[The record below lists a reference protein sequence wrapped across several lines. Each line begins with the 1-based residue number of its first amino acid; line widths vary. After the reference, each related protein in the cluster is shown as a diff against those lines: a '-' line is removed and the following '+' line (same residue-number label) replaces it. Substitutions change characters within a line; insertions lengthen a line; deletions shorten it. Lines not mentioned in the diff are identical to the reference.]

1 LLKLKII
8 NMKNLF
14 FIFLTLFTIC
24 SFSQNQDGLSSIEF
38 QKLKKA
44 YVEMTNSESYR
55 AMRAQSKLIA
65 SKLNGEKLDKV
76 ETEEDF
82 NKWILQ
88 NISKTKFS
96 SIDEANSAFKLGMEL
111 TTKVVM
117 TDHKDVYAQLKKAS
131 QSQRLELIED
141 EFFRTSN

>member
-1 LLKLKII
+1 
-8 NMKNLF
+8 MKNLF
-14 FIFLTLFTIC
+14 FIFLFLITIN
-24 SFSQNQDGLSSIEF
+24 SFSQNQDGLSSHDF

-44 YVEMTNSESYR
+44 YVEMTNSDSYI
-55 AMRAQSKLIA
+55 AMRTQSKLIA
-65 SKLNGEKLDKV
+65 SKLNGEKLGQV
-76 ETEEDF
+76 ETAEDF

-96 SIDEANSAFKLGMEL
+96 SIDEANSMFKLMLEL

-117 TDHKDVYAQLKKAS
+117 VEHKDVYAQLKKAS
-131 QSQRLELIED
+131 QTQTLELIEE